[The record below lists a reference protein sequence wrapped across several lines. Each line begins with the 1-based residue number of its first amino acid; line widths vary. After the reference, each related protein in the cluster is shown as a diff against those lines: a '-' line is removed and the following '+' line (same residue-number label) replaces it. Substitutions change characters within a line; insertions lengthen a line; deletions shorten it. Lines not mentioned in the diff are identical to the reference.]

1 MSRQVV
7 LDIAPVTIVVPWPR
21 VPVMTPGGK
30 PSKAKNAGRLIPW
43 LSANVV
49 NNLPKPVY
57 RSHVT
62 RWREA
67 AESYS
72 ASYECE
78 WPPNA
83 PPLDGPVELFVKL
96 YKPTASRMDPLAV
109 LEGLKPV
116 VDGLEASGL
125 LVNDR
130 LVVGGWAEALKA
142 GSRDDCRVE
151 VTLLAVAPA
160 VMPRCPCHPD
170 SPCETGERGC
180 VEAG

>member
-1 MSRQVV
+1 MRAIEFEDVG
-7 LDIAPVTIVVPWPR
+7 IAPVTIVVPWPR
-21 VPVMTPGGK
+21 VPVVTPGGK

-43 LSANVV
+43 LSTNVV

-62 RWREA
+62 TWREA
-67 AESYS
+67 AKEAAVIADDWFTLS
-72 ASYECE
+72 
-78 WPPNA
+78 
-83 PPLDGPVELFVKL
+83 PVEVLVKL
-96 YKPTASRMDPLAV
+96 YKATASRMDPLAV

-142 GSRDDCRVE
+142 GSRDQCRVE
-151 VTLLAVAPA
+151 VTLLAVAP
-160 VMPRCPCHPD
+160 
-170 SPCETGERGC
+170 
-180 VEAG
+180 